1 MYHSMERITVTLS
14 TRPNLARNPWSV
26 VVGSGIAQAVGPATV
41 IFGTLS
47 VFLLPI
53 AADTG
58 WSRTSI
64 SLAFTLMTL
73 GMGIGYLIVGRLVD
87 VFSTRPIVVISWFGF
102 SLATSFIAVVPT
114 NPILFL
120 IPFFF
125 AGVFTPGTA
134 LTFTRAIVSWFDNK
148 RALAIGISSGI
159 AGLGTTFAP
168 LIAGVLLSRLGWR
181 AAYPVLAAASFVIGM
196 VMLFA
201 LVRVRGERSV
211 RGRLM
216 HRNKSASSTVLPD
229 LPGME
234 LRAAVASRQFWMIA
248 LSLTVIGASVS
259 AFGVHLVG
267 IATDRGLSAADG
279 VGLVAVFGIASLLG
293 RVIGGF
299 LFDRIRVTIVAPI
312 IILCPVVGLLL
323 LGGSFTQSILAV
335 ALVGVAWGAETDLL
349 PFTVTRYFGMRAFG
363 RVLGVLLAVFVVG
376 NSVGPVALGIIYD
389 SSRSYALAT
398 PIIAVVMILAAVSF
412 ALLGQYRYPAVKG
425 FDKLAAIDEDA
436 ADELVKLDDIEVDQS
451 VDPASLLSAG
461 EAARRE

>member
-1 MYHSMERITVTLS
+1 
-14 TRPNLARNPWSV
+14 V
-26 VVGSGIAQAVGPATV
+26 VVGSGIAQAVGPSVV

-73 GMGIGYLIVGRLVD
+73 GMGIGYPIVGRLVD

-102 SLATSFIAVVPT
+102 SVATSFLAFVPADPFLFVV
-114 NPILFL
+114 
-120 IPFFF
+120 PFFF
-125 AGVFTPGTA
+125 AGVFSPGA
-134 LTFTRAIVSWFDNK
+134 SLTFTRAIVSWFDNR

-159 AGLGTTFAP
+159 MGLGTTFAP
-168 LIAGVLLSRLGWR
+168 LISNGILSQIGWR
-181 AAYPVLAAASFVIGM
+181 AAYPVLAAASFIIGM

-211 RGRLM
+211 RGRLVD
-216 HRNKSASSTVLPD
+216 HTKSATSTVVPD

-248 LSLTVIGASVS
+248 LSLTAIGASIS
-259 AFGVHLVG
+259 ALGVHLVG

-279 VGLVAVFGIASLLG
+279 VGLVAIFGIASLLG

-312 IILCPVVGLLL
+312 IILLPVLGLLL
-323 LGGSFTQSILAV
+323 LGGSFTQSVLAV
-335 ALVGVAWGAETDLL
+335 VLIGVAWGAETDLL
-349 PFTVTRYFGMRAFG
+349 PFAVTRYFGMRAFG
-363 RVLGVLLAVFVVG
+363 RVLGVLLTVFVVG
-376 NSVGPVALGIIYD
+376 NSVGPAALGIIYD
-389 SSRSYALAT
+389 SSGSYALAT
-398 PIIAVVMILAAVSF
+398 PIITVAMILAAVSF
-412 ALLGQYRYPAVKG
+412 ALLGEYRYPAIKG
-425 FDKLAAIDEDA
+425 FDKLAAIDEEA
-436 ADELVKLDDIEVDQS
+436 AEELLKLDDIEVDSS
-451 VDPASLLSAG
+451 VEPASLLSGG